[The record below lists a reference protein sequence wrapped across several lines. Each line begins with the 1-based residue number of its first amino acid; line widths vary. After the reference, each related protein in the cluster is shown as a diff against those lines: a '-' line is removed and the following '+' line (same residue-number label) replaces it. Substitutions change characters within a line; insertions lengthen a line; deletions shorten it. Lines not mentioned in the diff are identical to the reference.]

1 MSTTRPELTTHVL
14 DTARGRPGAGM
25 RVDLARVERDG
36 SVRHV
41 KTMTTDA
48 NGRALMLPEGEMTA
62 GTYQLTFH
70 VADYHR
76 AAGVPIATPPYLDQ
90 IPVRFSI
97 ADATTH
103 YHVPLLV
110 APWSYTTYRGS

>member
-1 MSTTRPELTTHVL
+1 MSGTRELTTHVL

-25 RVDLARVERDG
+25 RVDLARIDG
-36 SVRHV
+36 DGAPRPITTV
-41 KTMTTDA
+41 TTDA
-48 NGRALMLPEGEMTA
+48 NGRALMLPEGEMTV

-76 AAGVPIATPPYLDQ
+76 TVGVPIATPPYLD
-90 IPVRFSI
+90 IVPVRFSI
-97 ADATTH
+97 NDPNVH